1 VFPLAIGQ
9 KKESALR
16 FKSLN
21 GVDFELSIPTGRQ
34 INPAP
39 FFLSVHKAGSS
50 MQSAIVESVC
60 SRFGIAFL
68 NIAAQ
73 LFDRGLGPENCG
85 MDALYVLEQNYVCTG
100 FREVCLLDRIE
111 RYWSAPK
118 LLLLRDPRDIA
129 VSLYFSVLN
138 HPVPLQDGPVKKDIL
153 GARKNAIELGISDFV
168 LAGIADDILNNMRS
182 FLDQAAEIPNFTI
195 CRYEDIVFNKREW
208 ISEIA
213 QQLQVALPGTFLD
226 ELLQQFDVF
235 PTTENPTAFIRK
247 VVPGDYLNRLNS
259 KALEYIETAY
269 RDVLDRL
276 DYPLSSN
283 GSSR

>member
-1 VFPLAIGQ
+1 
-9 KKESALR
+9 LR

-50 MQSAIVESVC
+50 MQSAIVESIC
-60 SRFGIAFL
+60 NRFEIAFL
-68 NIAAQ
+68 NIPAQ
-73 LFDRGLGPENCG
+73 LFDRGLGPDNCG
-85 MDALYVLEQNYVCTG
+85 MDALSVLEQNYVCTG
-100 FREVCLLDRIE
+100 FREVSSLDRID

-118 LLLLRDPRDIA
+118 LLLLRDPRDIV

-138 HPVPLQDGPVKKDIL
+138 HPVPVEDGPVKKDIL
-153 GARKNAIELGISDFV
+153 GARKNAIQLGISDFV
-168 LAGIADDILNNMRS
+168 LTGIADDILCNMRA
-182 FLDQAAEIPNFTI
+182 FLRQAAEIPNFKI
-195 CRYEDIVFNKREW
+195 WRYEDVIFKKTQW

-213 QQLQVALPGTFLD
+213 EQLEVNLPSSFLD

-235 PTTENPTAFIRK
+235 PSTEDPTAFIRR

-259 KALEYIETAY
+259 KALAYIETVY

-276 DYPLSSN
+276 AYPLSIKC
-283 GSSR
+283 